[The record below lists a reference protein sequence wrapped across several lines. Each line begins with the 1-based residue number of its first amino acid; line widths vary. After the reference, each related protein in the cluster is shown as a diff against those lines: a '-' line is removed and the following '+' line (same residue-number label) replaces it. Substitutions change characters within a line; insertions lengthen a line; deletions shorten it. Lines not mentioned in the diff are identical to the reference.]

1 MKLDDIID
9 TQPKTRK
16 MRNAIKHKKLA
27 SVVKALSQD
36 KQNSD
41 KHYSGNR
48 QMGVGD
54 YNDEGD
60 FDSADNGNNMGQM

>member
-1 MKLDDIID
+1 MKLDDIVD

-27 SVVKALSQD
+27 SAIDALSKD

-41 KHYSGNR
+41 KHRANNTQIGT
-48 QMGVGD
+48 GVGD
-54 YNDEGD
+54 YNDEGE
-60 FDSADNGNNMGQM
+60 FDSGDTNMGEL